1 MKRISQSRREGF
13 TLVEVLAAV
22 VVFAFGVL
30 ALYRLQSAGVQS
42 NTFSNDLTQAITL
55 AQDRMELLM
64 SLPYNNSD
72 VRQKDNNG
80 DGDNGNAD
88 GIDKT
93 VDGSGNPISDFNATV
108 GKFRIYWNV
117 VHKDP
122 FELVSSD
129 DETSPKRIR
138 IIVRWQRGDR
148 SWHSVSLECIKP
160 DII

>member
-1 MKRISQSRREGF
+1 MRRISQSRREGF

-72 VRQKDNNG
+72 IRQKDNNG
-80 DGDNGNAD
+80 DGVS

-93 VDGSGNPISDFNATV
+93 VDGSGNPISDGNATV
-108 GKFRIYWNV
+108 GKFNIYWNV
-117 VHKDP
+117 VPKDP
-122 FELVSSD
+122 FKLVSSD